1 MFNNN
6 NSASGWVGSGGS
18 VREVQGLEI
27 MHREGNTIKYKVNE
41 MMILFAIYIFQSKAL
56 VTYNYIICRCCKS
69 SEPCRKY
76 ACFSIASYGRYIQ

>member
-41 MMILFAIYIFQSKAL
+41 MMIFILDNIYLSI
-56 VTYNYIICRCCKS
+56 KS
-69 SEPCRKY
+69 
-76 ACFSIASYGRYIQ
+76 IGNI